1 MSALRSTRPDGWSFR
16 AVWLF
21 AGGGILAAA
30 AVALGDPTPLFAA
43 VPLLVAPL
51 VVALLLPPE
60 APKVRAAWTT
70 DRAGAEPTLRLDWS
84 PDPGIDPD
92 DLRWALPE
100 PRPGRW
106 SPDRSAEPSGPGW
119 SARFRVRLGTPTVA
133 EVPLPEFAWEDP
145 IGLYHRAATVEGAAL
160 VVEWYPPT
168 FARSGNLR
176 LHRTVPRPG
185 EVRSRAVGPSGEFY
199 GLREAG
205 PRDGPRQINWRATA
219 RLGRPVAND
228 YAVDRTGDVVLLLD
242 LRSTPLGPDGDAQ
255 VASVLRAGALA
266 LTDLFLRDR
275 ARVAVAL
282 YREFL
287 EATPLAAG
295 RHQRFRIRE
304 RLIAP
309 VPRGP
314 DGPDERCAV
323 SMRRHYP
330 GGVTTI
336 LLTPLASPD
345 PRPLVLHLRRRGF
358 PVILLSPS
366 PMALEHDRAGLSD
379 AALDLADRL
388 DRLARRETVA
398 ALWAEAPT
406 IDWDRFDSLEPLLEF
421 LRRPGLRGP
430 RRVG

>member
-1 MSALRSTRPDGWSFR
+1 MSERWPSARDGWSLR
-16 AVWLF
+16 AVLLF

-30 AVALGDPTPLFAA
+30 AVALRDPAPLFAA

-51 VVALLLPPE
+51 VVALLLPREPLRI
-60 APKVRAAWTT
+60 RAGWTT
-70 DRAGAEPTLRLDWS
+70 DRAGAAPTLELDWS
-84 PDPGIDPD
+84 AGPGIDPD
-92 DLRWALPE
+92 DLHWSLPE

-106 SPDRSAEPSGPGW
+106 APGPLPDPRGSGRSAS
-119 SARFRVRLGTPTVA
+119 FRLRLERPTVA
-133 EVPLPEFAWEDP
+133 AVPLPDFFWEDP
-145 IGLYHRAATVEGAAL
+145 IGIYRRTATAEGDPL
-160 VVEWYPPT
+160 VLEWYPPT
-168 FARSGNLR
+168 LARAGNLR

-205 PRDGPRQINWRATA
+205 PLDGPRQINWRATA

-255 VASVLRAGALA
+255 AASVVRAGALA
-266 LTDLFLRDR
+266 LTDLFLRER
-275 ARVAVAL
+275 ARVAVAI

-295 RHQRFRIRE
+295 RHQRYRIRE
-304 RLIAP
+304 LLIAP
-309 VPRGP
+309 DPRVP

-358 PVILLSPS
+358 PVVILSPS
-366 PMALEHDRAGLSD
+366 PLALDHDRAGLPE
-379 AALDLADRL
+379 AELALADRL
-388 DRLARRETVA
+388 DRLVRRETVA
-398 ALWAEAPT
+398 TLWGEAPT

-421 LRRPGLRGP
+421 LRRPALRGP
-430 RRVG
+430 RRA

>member
-1 MSALRSTRPDGWSFR
+1 MSEIRSGAPDGWSFR
-16 AVWLF
+16 AVLLF
-21 AGGGILAAA
+21 AGGGILAASA
-30 AVALGDPTPLFAA
+30 LALGDPVPLFAA

-51 VVALLLPPE
+51 VVALLRPQGPLR
-60 APKVRAAWTT
+60 VRAAWTT
-70 DRAGAEPTLRLDWS
+70 DRAGAEPTVRLDWS
-84 PDPGIDPD
+84 PDPGVDPD
-92 DLRWALPE
+92 DLRYALPE
-100 PRPGRW
+100 PRPGLWR
-106 SPDRSAEPSGPGW
+106 PDRSAGPAGPAR
-119 SARFRVRLGTPTVA
+119 SARFRLHLGPPTVA
-133 EVPLPEFAWEDP
+133 AVPLPDFFWEDP
-145 IGLYHRAATVEGAAL
+145 FGLYRREAAVDGDPL
-160 VVEWYPPT
+160 VLEWYPPT
-168 FARSGNLR
+168 VARAGNLR

-295 RHQRFRIRE
+295 RLQRFRIRE

-309 VPRGP
+309 APRVP

-358 PVILLSPS
+358 PVVILSPS

-379 AALDLADRL
+379 AALALADRL

-421 LRRPGLRGP
+421 LRRPALRGP
-430 RRVG
+430 RRA

>member
-1 MSALRSTRPDGWSFR
+1 MSDGRSGAPFGWSFR
-16 AVWLF
+16 AVLLF
-21 AGGGILAAA
+21 AAGGIFAAA
-30 AVALGDPTPLFAA
+30 AVALGDPVPLLAA
-43 VPLLVAPL
+43 SPLLVAPL
-51 VVALLLPPE
+51 VVALLLPGDVLR
-60 APKVRAAWTT
+60 VRAAWAT

-84 PDPGIDPD
+84 TVPGVDPA
-92 DLRWALPE
+92 DLHWSLPE

-106 SPDRSAEPSGPGW
+106 TPDRSTEAPGPGGRA
-119 SARFRVRLGTPTVA
+119 SFRLKLDRPTVTTL
-133 EVPLPEFAWEDP
+133 PLPDFFWEDP
-145 IGLYHRAATVEGAAL
+145 FGLYRQEATVEGSPL
-160 VVEWYPPT
+160 VLEWYPPT
-168 FARSGNLR
+168 FARAGNLR
-176 LHRTVPRPG
+176 LHRTIPRPG

-205 PRDGPRQINWRATA
+205 PLDGPRQINWRATA

-275 ARVAVAL
+275 ARVAVAI

-304 RLIAP
+304 LLIAP
-309 VPRGP
+309 DPRVP

-323 SMRRHYP
+323 SMRRHFP

-345 PRPLVLHLRRRGF
+345 PRGLVLHLRRRGF
-358 PVILLSPS
+358 PVVLLSPS
-366 PMALEHDRAGLSD
+366 PMALEHDRAGRGSPE
-379 AALDLADRL
+379 AVHAHRGAVHADVPRPSEG
-388 DRLARRETVA
+388 RARFHRPPR
-398 ALWAEAPT
+398 APAPHPT
-406 IDWDRFDSLEPLLEF
+406 SRT
-421 LRRPGLRGP
+421 RRWPGS
-430 RRVG
+430 RRSSR

>member
-1 MSALRSTRPDGWSFR
+1 MSERRPSPKDGWSVR
-16 AVWLF
+16 AVLLF
-21 AGGGILAAA
+21 AGGGILAAS
-30 AVALGDPTPLFAA
+30 AVALGDPVPLFAA
-43 VPLLVAPL
+43 LPLLVAPL
-51 VVALLLPPE
+51 VVALFLPE
-60 APKVRAAWTT
+60 ASLRIRAGWTS
-70 DRAGAEPTLRLDWS
+70 DRAGATPTVRLDWS
-84 PDPGIDPD
+84 GGPGIEPD
-92 DLRWALPE
+92 DLSWSLPE
-100 PRPGRW
+100 PRPGVW
-106 SPDRSAEPSGPGW
+106 EPVGPANRPGPGR
-119 SARFRVRLGTPTVA
+119 SVSFRVVLARPTVA
-133 EVPLPEFAWEDP
+133 AVPLPEFAWEDP
-145 IGLYHRAATVEGAAL
+145 FGIYRRGATVEGDPMVL
-160 VVEWYPPT
+160 EWYPPT
-168 FARSGNLR
+168 LARAGNLR

-205 PRDGPRQINWRATA
+205 PSDGPRQINWRATA

-266 LTDLFLRDR
+266 LTDLFLRER
-275 ARVAVAL
+275 ARVGVAI

-295 RHQRFRIRE
+295 RHQRYRIRE

-309 VPRGP
+309 DPRGP

-323 SMRRHYP
+323 AMRRHFP

-336 LLTPLASPD
+336 LLSPLASTD

-358 PVILLSPS
+358 PVVILSPS
-366 PMALEHDRAGLSD
+366 PMALEHGRAGLSG
-379 AALDLADRL
+379 AELALADRL
-388 DRLARRETVA
+388 DRLVRLETVA
-398 ALWAEAPT
+398 TIWGVAPT

-421 LRRPGLRGP
+421 LRRPALRGP
-430 RRVG
+430 RRA